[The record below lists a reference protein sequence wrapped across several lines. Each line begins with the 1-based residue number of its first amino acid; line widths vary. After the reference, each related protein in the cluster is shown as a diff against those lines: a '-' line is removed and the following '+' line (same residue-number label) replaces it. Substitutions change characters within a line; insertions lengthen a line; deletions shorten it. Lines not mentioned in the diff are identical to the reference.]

1 MCVVERKLA
10 QTGASVAM
18 LVGGV
23 SSEQLAVKAR
33 RLTVFK
39 SLLKLLTPEQ
49 KFTVAARMAQDVLAA
64 VVDGVLS
71 LTDLVGLLVFSCYR
85 CTPVVR
91 LHLLNY
97 FRFQYLHVSIPSAD
111 VLWWC
116 AIVAPVFY
124 RYQRSA
130 CVHSSLPGSWWVGS
144 FNIVHSFTADV
155 CSIVFDNVLTVLL
168 CM

>member
-1 MCVVERKLA
+1 
-10 QTGASVAM
+10 M

-71 LTDLVGLLVFSCYR
+71 LTDLVRLLVFSCYR

-97 FRFQYLHVSIPSAD
+97 FRCQYFYVSVSGA
-111 VLWWC
+111 
-116 AIVAPVFY
+116 Y
-124 RYQRSA
+124 
-130 CVHSSLPGSWWVGS
+130 
-144 FNIVHSFTADV
+144 
-155 CSIVFDNVLTVLL
+155 
-168 CM
+168 